1 MNRRARR
8 RAGTFAIVLGAVIG
22 TLGIGSAAEP
32 DREEAARGAV
42 MYRVYC
48 SNCHGRGGKGDGKL
62 ATALR
67 RPPADLTLIA
77 RRNGGVFDRAKVQ
90 ETIDGRREV
99 TEHGERDMPVWGL
112 SFQRE
117 GDEEGREEAVQA
129 KLADL
134 VAYLETLQAPAEKP
148 AKGSR

>member
-1 MNRRARR
+1 MTRRALGQ
-8 RAGTFAIVLGAVIG
+8 AVLAMTAVGLFASLDTGA
-22 TLGIGSAAEP
+22 AAAPQAEA
-32 DREEAARGAV
+32 AARGGV
-42 MYRVYC
+42 TYRVYC

-77 RRNGGVFDRAKVQ
+77 RRNSGVFDRAKVQ
-90 ETIDGRREV
+90 EAIDGRREV

-117 GDEEGREEAVQA
+117 GNEEEREEAVQA